1 MIRKVFIFGIPALFF
16 ALSIL
21 GCGES
26 SYYDKRLK
34 MRVQRLD
41 SDLEGRWSI
50 NGVTIAEITPGG
62 PAEKS
67 GLEEG
72 ELISS
77 VVSERQIKTTKDY
90 KRALKDAM
98 RKDGK
103 ARLIFANRPQPV
115 DVSVRKLGDDLG
127 LKVEREGQNVTVAE
141 IKTDEPADLAGIRVG
156 DVILKII
163 DEKEIKT
170 VKDYKK
176 AVKEIA
182 KHGNSLVVQTSELSG
197 VKLAAIEALG
207 NLGDSRG
214 LKALMAALES
224 DEVFMRRPAAQAL
237 EKFSEQGIE
246 DERLVDLMIKHLQA
260 DNEPDPEIRRSS
272 AVVLGTLK
280 SAKAVPYLIAALEDE
295 IPGVRFKAGLALAN
309 IGPPAVDALIDSLQQ
324 ADSSVQNIAASA
336 LGDIGG
342 EKARQALIK
351 ALNVNPEP
359 TVQLTIAD
367 ALAKIG
373 DEYALNA
380 LEETQKSTT
389 DLGLQVFIEELL
401 KSM

>member
-50 NGVTIAEITPGG
+50 NGVTITEITPDG

-77 VVSERQIKTTKDY
+77 IVGERHIKTTKDY
-90 KRALKDAM
+90 KSALKDAM

-103 ARLIFANRPQPV
+103 ATLIFADRPPV

-127 LKVEREGQNVTVAE
+127 LKVKREGQNVTVAE

-156 DVILKII
+156 DVIVQII

-170 VKDYKK
+170 VKDYRK

-207 NLGDSRG
+207 NLGDRRG
-214 LKALMAALES
+214 LDALMAALES

-237 EKFSEQGIE
+237 EKFSEQGME
-246 DERLVDLMIKHLQA
+246 DERLVDLMIEHLQP

-272 AVVLGTLK
+272 AAVLGTLK
-280 SAKAVPYLIAALEDE
+280 SSKAIPYLIAALEDE
-295 IPGVRFKAGLALAN
+295 IPGVRFKAGLALAD
-309 IGPPAVDALIDSLQQ
+309 IGTPAVEALIDSLQHDD
-324 ADSSVQNIAASA
+324 ASVQNIAASA

-342 EKARQALIK
+342 GKARQALTT
-351 ALNVNPEP
+351 ALNDISAP
-359 TVQLTIAD
+359 TVQLTVVD

-380 LEETQKSTT
+380 LEETQKSTN
-389 DLGLQVFIEELL
+389 DIGLQVFIAELI